1 MSNSKIYN
9 IVLLTNGS
17 DQAIRILNGLK
28 ERGIMIDAVVHQ
40 GLELFNV
47 PKENRSIL
55 GLVRHARNWL
65 RQIWKLE
72 HYESQFLGLSKKF
85 VMTGTLNGRRM
96 RNDLKRLDPD
106 FIILAAG
113 MGIIKDHIIS
123 TARIGVINTHPALLP
138 WLRNVG
144 VVGNALCRNIPVGIT
159 CHYVNAGIDL
169 GDIIERRLLPITGEE
184 QSLSDLEV
192 AANKLCSKLM
202 VDILANQ
209 IYQGIV
215 PLSFHQTARY
225 PPCQWLSQAARSQ
238 VDQQIA
244 EGKAKLLFEQWNS
257 RISSSTLGVL
267 PANFEP
273 PVTSLLKAHESCVS

>member
-17 DQAIRILNGLK
+17 DHAIRILNGLK

-40 GLELFNV
+40 GLELFSV
-47 PKENRSIL
+47 PKEGRSIL

-96 RNDLKRLDPD
+96 WNDLKRLDPD
-106 FIILAAG
+106 FIILAG
-113 MGIIKDHIIS
+113 MGIITDHIIN
-123 TARIGVINTHPALLP
+123 TARIGVINAHPALLP

-184 QSLSDLEV
+184 QSLNDLEV
-192 AANKLCSKLM
+192 GANKLCSKLM

-215 PLSFHQTARY
+215 PLSFHQIERY
-225 PPCQWLSQAARSQ
+225 PPCQWLSQAERSQ

-257 RISSSTLGVL
+257 RICSATLGVL
-267 PANFEP
+267 PANCEP
-273 PVTSLLKAHESCVS
+273 PVNSLLKTTHKSCLS